1 MKNSFLKK
9 LAVLMLTLMMV
20 IPAAAFGFAETK
32 PASGP
37 TKAPQNDKVTIT
49 AILYRQMNKG
59 ENRADENHLIKP
71 EDNLS
76 NIDAGCT
83 STNSREAS
91 RIGEF
96 KYYWENVEFFLTDM
110 ETNEKTKV
118 KAQFA
123 NDTSA
128 RLILGEFPKNKKY
141 LVEINP
147 DSIPMGYH
155 NFFDEGDTLNA
166 QKENPWLV
174 FEKKYVQTKIIIDT
188 SKEGKKNFPIDNKV
202 KFDEM
207 MDFSCYWT
215 VFNVAFAKDE
225 ESAKT
230 MYIKDGNG
238 NYQYNPDNTVV
249 RVGRDNTIKAPADP
263 VKDGYKFV
271 GWAVKQAY
279 GPDGKRI
286 QPHGGPKE
294 FPEGTIDR
302 EFVYKNFNGNT
313 WGYERL
319 WGFCDTNRIN
329 MFKMPMNRTLMLTPK
344 FVRPEVTFDTQ
355 GGMPE
360 VKDPMT
366 VGYKKSINNDGL
378 ETSKMPKNP
387 VKDGYVFTGWNTA
400 KDGSGQEFTAD
411 TIVTENITVYA
422 QYKKAGTGNAG
433 GDKAGKIKTG
443 DNTDLGLISL
453 ASILSIAGIAFILR
467 KKSAK

>member
-1 MKNSFLKK
+1 
-9 LAVLMLTLMMV
+9 
-20 IPAAAFGFAETK
+20 
-32 PASGP
+32 
-37 TKAPQNDKVTIT
+37 
-49 AILYRQMNKG
+49 
-59 ENRADENHLIKP
+59 
-71 EDNLS
+71 
-76 NIDAGCT
+76 
-83 STNSREAS
+83 
-91 RIGEF
+91 
-96 KYYWENVEFFLTDM
+96 
-110 ETNEKTKV
+110 
-118 KAQFA
+118 
-123 NDTSA
+123 
-128 RLILGEFPKNKKY
+128 
-141 LVEINP
+141 
-147 DSIPMGYH
+147 
-155 NFFDEGDTLNA
+155 
-166 QKENPWLV
+166 
-174 FEKKYVQTKIIIDT
+174 
-188 SKEGKKNFPIDNKV
+188 
-202 KFDEM
+202 M
-207 MDFSCYWT
+207 MDFSCYWE

-286 QPHGGPKE
+286 QPHGGPEK

-302 EFVYKNFNGNT
+302 EFVFKNFNGNT

-355 GGMPE
+355 GGKPE
-360 VKDPMT
+360 VKDPMI

-378 ETSKMPKNP
+378 KSSKMPKNP
-387 VKDGYVFTGWNTA
+387 AKDGYVFIGWNTA

-433 GDKAGKIKTG
+433 GDKDGKIKTG

-453 ASILSIAGIAFILR
+453 ASILSIAGIAFIIR
-467 KKSAK
+467 KKTAK